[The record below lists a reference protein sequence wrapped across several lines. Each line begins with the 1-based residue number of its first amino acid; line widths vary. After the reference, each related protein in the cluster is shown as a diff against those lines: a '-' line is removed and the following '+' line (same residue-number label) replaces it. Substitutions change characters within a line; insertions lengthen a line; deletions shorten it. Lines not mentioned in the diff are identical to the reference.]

1 MSTEAEYSQ
10 HSQLTGGHTDSVPVL
25 AEHDEV
31 PEDGLLDAEHDGGLH
46 HRPHQQAGAPE
57 ETNMRSCVRLER
69 VAILPRFE
77 Y

>member
-10 HSQLTGGHTDSVPVL
+10 HSPLTGGHTDPVPVL
-25 AEHDEV
+25 AEHD
-31 PEDGLLDAEHDGGLH
+31 DAEHDGGLH
-46 HRPHQQAGAPE
+46 HCPHQQAGAPE